1 MKCLNSKL
9 EKIINLRDF
18 RFDITDNIKQNTLIS
33 LKELFKYFM
42 PELKMNLNK
51 KYVEKDDMIG
61 DIFKK
66 MMNFNNSMN
75 NNFNKNMNNKIFF
88 LRVIFNLINEKKLMN
103 NNFMGNINPM
113 MNNNFMGNINSMMNN
128 NFMRNINSMM
138 NIKSFIFINDFMN
151 LPYNRWMMMNNDFIP
166 NPNMSKDINKMMDF
180 NMAMNNLLFSEK
192 EINKLTTVDLKE
204 AFELYKFYNN
214 FEKHIKCKCGKE
226 FLIINKILSL
236 PEYLIINVEKSNN
249 KFLFP
254 EKIDLTEEVQ
264 INLQSYQYRLISAI
278 KISQIMMDKFDYFLF
293 YYSQDKKKWFEFDN
307 ENIKEC
313 NFDEVLF
320 VGDTCCLIYEKT
332 N

>member
-1 MKCLNSKL
+1 M
-9 EKIINLRDF
+9 RD
-18 RFDITDNIKQNTLIS
+18 
-33 LKELFKYFM
+33 
-42 PELKMNLNK
+42 
-51 KYVEKDDMIG
+51 
-61 DIFKK
+61 
-66 MMNFNNSMN
+66 
-75 NNFNKNMNNKIFF
+75 
-88 LRVIFNLINEKKLMN
+88 IFNLINEKKL
-103 NNFMGNINPM
+103 

-151 LPYNRWMMMNNDFIP
+151 HPENRWMMMNNDFIP
-166 NPNMSKDINKMMDF
+166 NPNMSMDINNMMDF
-180 NMAMNNLLFSEK
+180 NMAMNNNMIMNNILFSEK

-226 FLIINKILSL
+226 FLIFNKILSL
-236 PEYLIINVEKSNN
+236 PEYLIINVEKTNH

-278 KISQIMMDKFDYFLF
+278 KISQAMGGEFYYFLF

-320 VGDTCCLIYEKT
+320 VGDTCCLIYEKI